1 MLFVC
6 FSFLES
12 FSETDLAVLI
22 VEDGVE
28 LLHETITKD
37 PERTDRGS
45 DIHGHESRDASTTFV
60 QDVFLR
66 LKNKGLAVK
75 HELEVGKS
83 AEVRAPEP
91 RALGAADD
99 ATKLAVDHVD
109 KLSRTSDHR
118 GARVDDSLAALITA
132 DVVVH
137 EVNSVHLD
145 LPVVLEGKRN
155 VREITLEESLII
167 ATEGELAAHHARGV
181 TSKPEGEHL
190 LVNETL
196 IHELVEDRS
205 SVTDRDGIKG
215 KTKDTVELAESESHA
230 ALLHDLSKV
239 NTLHSKVSKTDDIV
253 ADVTA
258 DVAAAVHDIEAGA
271 IGLVSAA
278 LGSVI
283 TVMKLAGDLSAL
295 AGRNPEV
302 AGASIE
308 DNLELLWGSTDGD
321 GAIELSLGVITKNN
335 IVVVTK
341 LGVEAEVC
349 TLLDAGSTLGRA
361 DVLDLDGYVN
371 NSRSKSNDCTE
382 SKNKT
387 HY

>member
-1 MLFVC
+1 MFIC

-45 DIHGHESRDASTTFV
+45 DIHAHESRDACTTFV
-60 QDVFLR
+60 HDVFLR
-66 LKNKGLAVK
+66 SENEGFAVK
-75 HELEVGKS
+75 DELEVGKS
-83 AEVRAPEP
+83 AVVRAVEP
-91 RALGAADD
+91 RALGTADD
-99 ATKLAVDHVD
+99 AAKLAVDHVD
-109 KLSRTSDHR
+109 LVSRASDHR
-118 GARVDDSLAALITA
+118 GTRVDDSLAALLTA

-137 EVNSVHLD
+137 EVDSVHLD
-145 LPVVLEGKRN
+145 LPVVPEGKRN
-155 VREITLEESLII
+155 VREFTLEESLII
-167 ATEGELAAHHARGV
+167 TTEGELTAHHARGV

-190 LVNETL
+190 PVNKTL
-196 IHELVEDRS
+196 LHELVPHRS
-205 SVTDRDGIKG
+205 SVTDRDSIKG

-230 ALLHDLSKV
+230 GLLLDFSKV
-239 NTLHSKVSKTDDIV
+239 NTLNSKISKTDDII

-258 DVAAAVHDIEAGA
+258 DVAAAVHDLKLGA

-278 LGSVI
+278 LRGIV
-283 TVMKLAGDLSAL
+283 TAVELAGELSAL

-302 AGASIE
+302 ARASIE
-308 DNLELLWGSTDGD
+308 DNLELLRRSTDGD
-321 GAIELSLGVITKNN
+321 GAIELSLGVITQGN

-341 LGVEAEVC
+341 LGVEAKVSA
-349 TLLDAGSTLGRA
+349 LLDAGSTLSGTG
-361 DVLDLDGYVN
+361 VLDIDGDVN
-371 NSRSKSNDCTE
+371 NSRSKSNDCAE

-387 HY
+387 HS